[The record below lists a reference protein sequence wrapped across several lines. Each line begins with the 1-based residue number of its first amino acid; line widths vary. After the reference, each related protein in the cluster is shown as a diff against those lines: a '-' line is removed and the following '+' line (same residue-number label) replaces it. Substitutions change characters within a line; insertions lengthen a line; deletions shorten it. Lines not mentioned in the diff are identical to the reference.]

1 MKVRQYSNDKDFEII
16 KDWITD
22 ERMHAMWCAN
32 LTPYPLCK
40 EGFGETLKVAASRFG
55 DVPYIALTDDNEAAG
70 FFCYSKNSE
79 TNEGMLKFVVVNPAY
94 RGKGIA
100 GKMLR
105 LASVLAFED
114 TKADA
119 LQLNVF
125 PENERAK
132 KCYLKAG
139 FTERNTTKNAFTFK
153 DESWGRCN
161 MVLIKDRL
169 S

>member
-1 MKVRQYSNDKDFEII
+1 
-16 KDWITD
+16 
-22 ERMHAMWCAN
+22 
-32 LTPYPLCK
+32 
-40 EGFGETLKVAASRFG
+40 
-55 DVPYIALTDDNEAAG
+55 
-70 FFCYSKNSE
+70 
-79 TNEGMLKFVVVNPAY
+79 MLKFVVVNPAY

-100 GKMLR
+100 KEMLE
-105 LASVLAFED
+105 AAAVYAFED

-139 FTERNTTKNAFTFK
+139 FTERNTTENAFIFK

-161 MVLIKDRL
+161 MVLRKNKEN
-169 S
+169 

>member
-1 MKVRQYSNDKDFEII
+1 MKLREYSNEKDFESI

-22 ERMHAMWCAN
+22 ERLHAMWCAN

-40 EGFGETLKVAASRFG
+40 EGFEETLKVASSRFG
-55 DVPYIALTDDNEAAG
+55 DVPYIALTDDKVAAG

-79 TNEGMLKFVVVNPAY
+79 TNEGMLKFVVVNPVC

-100 GKMLR
+100 QEMLK
-105 LASVLAFED
+105 LAAVHAFEE

-139 FTERNTTKNAFTFK
+139 FTERNTTENAFTYK
-153 DESWGRCN
+153 DECWGRCN
-161 MVLIKDRL
+161 MVLRKEN
-169 S
+169 

>member
-1 MKVRQYSNDKDFEII
+1 MKLRQYSNEKDFDLI

-22 ERMHAMWCAN
+22 ERVHAMWCAN
-32 LTPYPLCK
+32 LTPYPLSK
-40 EGFGETLKVAASRFG
+40 EGFEETLNTAASRFG

-105 LASVLAFED
+105 LSAVFAFED